1 MRRSGWATVALGAAA
16 SVATALTLLT
26 IVVPDWIEGF
36 FEVEPDGGS
45 GSLEWLLVGVLL
57 LLSVVLWV
65 GTWRAHNRRPGPAA
79 ATQPDLS

>member
-1 MRRSGWATVALGAAA
+1 MRRSRWATVALGAAA

-26 IVVPDWIEGF
+26 IVVPDWIEGI

-57 LLSVVLWV
+57 LVSVVLWV
-65 GTWRAHNRRPGPAA
+65 GTWRAHMRRPGPAD